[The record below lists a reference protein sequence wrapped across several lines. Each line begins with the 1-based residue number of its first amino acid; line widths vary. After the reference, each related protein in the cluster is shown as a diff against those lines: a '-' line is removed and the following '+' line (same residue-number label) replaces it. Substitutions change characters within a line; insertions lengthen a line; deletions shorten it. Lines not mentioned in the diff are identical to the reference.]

1 MEKKILNKEFLRM
14 QQLAGIITEE
24 VLNENISNDVEEYL
38 KYHFEAYLEGGDTFE
53 EKPGK
58 THTFTMES
66 DEFGNPEYY
75 DDADIFKKAIE
86 QLNNSSITL
95 DYDKD
100 YIGDYGIVTVKSNGQ
115 DIMISFVVPK

>member
-14 QQLAGIITEE
+14 QQLAGIIIEG
-24 VLNENISNDVEEYL
+24 VLNENIDDDVKEYL
-38 KYHFEAYLEGGDTFE
+38 KYHFEVYLEGGDTFE

-86 QLNNSSITL
+86 QLKNSSFVL
-95 DYDKD
+95 DYSEA
-100 YIGDYGIVTVKSNGQ
+100 GYGNITFKSNGQ